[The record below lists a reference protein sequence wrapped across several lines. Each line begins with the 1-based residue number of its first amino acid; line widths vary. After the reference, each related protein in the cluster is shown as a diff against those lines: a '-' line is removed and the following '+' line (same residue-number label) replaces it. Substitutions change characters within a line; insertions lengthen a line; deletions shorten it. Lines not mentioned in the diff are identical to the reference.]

1 MSESKFTP
9 GPWRWDHNDLVS
21 DAPGLNYGS
30 RYVIELHEGA
40 VYSEYSAD
48 GSTIDVTL
56 PNAALIAAAPELYEA
71 LQSIMLSADNLLRL
85 VDELRERGEVD
96 HWQSIQCA
104 DLAADVNIARAAL
117 AKAVPQ

>member
-1 MSESKFTP
+1 MSDMKFTP

-30 RYVIELHEGA
+30 RYVIELHEGT

-48 GSTIDVTL
+48 GSTIDVTI

-71 LQSIMLSADNLLRL
+71 LAAVTSAYQKRRDEWGLGDCAVLR
-85 VDELRERGEVD
+85 
-96 HWQSIQCA
+96 H
-104 DLAADVNIARAAL
+104 ARAAL
-117 AKAVPQ
+117 LKASSEQSQ